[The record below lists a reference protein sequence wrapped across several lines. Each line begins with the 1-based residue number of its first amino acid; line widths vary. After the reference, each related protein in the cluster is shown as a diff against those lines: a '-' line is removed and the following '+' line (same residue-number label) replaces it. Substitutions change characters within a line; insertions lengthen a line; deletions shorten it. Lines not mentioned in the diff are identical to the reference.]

1 MFGKYLYK
9 RVFRDS
15 DHKQNLMVE
24 RAVERAVE
32 GKEDEEEDEDE
43 EVVAAA
49 SSQPT
54 RTT

>member
-24 RAVERAVE
+24 RAVERAE
-32 GKEDEEEDEDE
+32 GKDEEDQEEEE